1 VWLVG
6 ASLYWFSYSAGT
18 IAPTDKDAYANFES
32 RRKPPLYYAR
42 FQPFSF
48 SLENTFPLVKLGQA
62 DKWQPNPGV
71 YVDGPL
77 RFIAWFGSTTFVRWF
92 IWIQI
97 VLGWLFTTLFLAA
110 VSGIVQ
116 HE

>member
-1 VWLVG
+1 VG

-48 SLENTFPLVKLGQA
+48 SLENTFGC
-62 DKWQPNPGV
+62 G
-71 YVDGPL
+71 YF
-77 RFIAWFGSTTFVRWF
+77 RTTVQEGYNRRW
-92 IWIQI
+92 
-97 VLGWLFTTLFLAA
+97 
-110 VSGIVQ
+110 S
-116 HE
+116 